1 MLIAKLQQFGT
12 SFLPRTLLLVLFIS
26 LAGLAYMW
34 PALFLEVLLL
44 TSFLSL
50 IFTSV
55 YYLWK
60 GVFAFALMV

>member
-1 MLIAKLQQFGT
+1 MLISKLQQYGD
-12 SFLPRTLLLVLFIS
+12 SFLPRTLLLILFIS
-26 LAGLAYMW
+26 LAGLTYMW
-34 PALFLEVLLL
+34 PALFIEVLLM
-44 TSFLSL
+44 TSVLSL